1 MSQVRI
7 DSGAEDA
14 EAPIFNAC
22 EDAIV
27 PEDQIERVLVVPT
40 ELFHRLGHFQGFCGE
55 VDQYLDELLRPDHV
69 LYRPRDQVEKDP
81 GFKQLIPYVIFRHT
95 GGDGRPTVFQYTRGA
110 GMGEGR
116 LHRKR
121 SVGIGGHIS
130 AIDAGEHAVG
140 NPYQEGMR
148 RELEEEVAI
157 DTPYTAQCVGLI
169 NDDETEV
176 GSVHLGVV
184 HLFDVARPAVRPRE
198 AEIIECGF
206 RPVEAILADMSGFET
221 WSQICMTAL
230 FGQ

>member
-1 MSQVRI
+1 MPRVRI
-7 DSGAEDA
+7 DS
-14 EAPIFNAC
+14 EAVNAKARVSNTR

-69 LYRPRDQVEKDP
+69 LYRPRNQVEKDP

-130 AIDAGEHAVG
+130 AIDAGGHAVG

-184 HLFDVARPAVRPRE
+184 HLFDVARPTVRPRE

-206 RPVEAILADMSGFET
+206 RPIEAILVDMSGFET
-221 WSQICMTAL
+221 WSQICMKPL
-230 FGQ
+230 FGR